1 MSHFFLRLMRAGYF
15 HLRCFLACSGK
26 PGEHRMT
33 SMRSNLESIT
43 SQADTALTREQ
54 RRSRRKRSIRART
67 LSVSRISKRDL
78 AELREVYDG
87 GLEFRRPHTRAE
99 CVDGPRPC
107 PHVSCR
113 YHLYLDISSRTG
125 AIKLNF
131 PDLEV
136 WELEIS
142 CALDIADG
150 GAVKLEDVGAL
161 MNVTR
166 ERVRQIELTAL
177 SKLEALQDLQALRDV
192 TVG

>member
-1 MSHFFLRLMRAGYF
+1 
-15 HLRCFLACSGK
+15 
-26 PGEHRMT
+26 
-33 SMRSNLESIT
+33 MRSNTQKSLPET
-43 SQADTALTREQ
+43 PNEALTREQ

-67 LSVSRISKRDL
+67 LSVSRLSKRDL
-78 AELREVYDG
+78 AELREVYG
-87 GLEFRRPHTRAE
+87 SEPQSSRPRTRAE
-99 CVDGPRPC
+99 CADSLRPC

-142 CALDIADG
+142 CALDIADTG
-150 GAVKLEDVGAL
+150 SVKLEDVGAL

-192 TVG
+192 TLSP